1 MRKVGLLFCLV
12 SMLSVAAGAQRKWS
26 VGAKAGISIPNLR
39 APKDDIGFN
48 GGYKSVIGPVAGLL
62 LEYKLSKNFS
72 LQTQLNYSTQGGE
85 KKGDQRIR
93 TKGFESFFP
102 AGTAIPDYL
111 FARFDNKIKLVYI
124 ELPLLAKYNLH
135 LSKFTELSFLGGPY
149 VGQLVKATNISTGRS
164 KIYTDPNYTQE
175 FNSFTFDFNR
185 EEDVIDQFYRLN
197 YGVQGGMIISYAFKP
212 VKLFIAGEGTYGLR
226 YLQKDERF
234 GKNQTGGATVS
245 GGVMVRL

>member
-1 MRKVGLLFCLV
+1 MRKTGVLFSICCVLSLV
-12 SMLSVAAGAQRKWS
+12 STAQLKWKL
-26 VGAKAGISIPNLR
+26 GAKGGISIPNLR

-48 GGYKSVIGPVAGLL
+48 GGYKSVIGPVSGLL
-62 LEYKLSKNFS
+62 LDYRVSRKFS
-72 LQTQLNYSTQGGE
+72 IQTQLNYSTQGGE

-93 TKGFESFFP
+93 TRGFEAFFP

-111 FARFDNKIKLVYI
+111 YARFDNKIKLVYI
-124 ELPLLAKYNLH
+124 ELPLLAKFNFPV
-135 LSKFTELSFLGGPY
+135 SKSTKIALMAGPY
-149 VGQLVKATNISTGRS
+149 AGQLVKATNISSGKS

-197 YGVQGGMIISYAFKP
+197 YGIQGGLVLTYSFKP
-212 VKLFIAGEGTYGLR
+212 IDVFLAGEGTYGLR

-245 GGVMVRL
+245 GGLMVRL